1 MSKRAQYAMRLWQF
15 SRRPSPR
22 HLPGIRSERFLCLSG
37 SSRASARPPLPYQCA
52 EPGRTPAKEGSADEP
67 LASPV
72 LPVMPGQL
80 PSEDGRGS
88 SGADGVAIAAAW
100 SFIFGQLPSEDGR
113 GPSSETAAALG
124 VGLYC
129 KSCAYAGAPY
139 GWVAWANAST
149 GA

>member
-1 MSKRAQYAMRLWQF
+1 MSKRALYAMRLWQF
-15 SRRPSPR
+15 LRRPSR
-22 HLPGIRSERFLCLSG
+22 RRLPDIRSERFLCLS
-37 SSRASARPPLPYQCA
+37 SSGRASARPPLLRQCA

-88 SGADGVAIAAAW
+88 SGAEGVAIAAVW

-113 GPSSETAAALG
+113 GPSNDTAAPLG
-124 VGLYC
+124 VGLYG
-129 KSCAYAGAPY
+129 KSCAYVEYPY
-139 GWVAWANAST
+139 G
-149 GA
+149 